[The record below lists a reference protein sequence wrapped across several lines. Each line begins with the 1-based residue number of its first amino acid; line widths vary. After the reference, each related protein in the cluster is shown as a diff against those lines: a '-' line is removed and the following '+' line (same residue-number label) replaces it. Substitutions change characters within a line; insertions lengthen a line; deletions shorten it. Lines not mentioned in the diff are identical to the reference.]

1 MRSADRKL
9 LPREVSRKRKKLD
22 KTLSQLEGLKE
33 GTRKHHRKMFKA
45 EKTLDQVRTGKS
57 GIRPTKS
64 PLKKDN
70 DSIAAAKAWKDFR
83 KSYMDRKFKGN
94 DERLGPITATENED
108 EYNRE
113 KNEFYYDIK
122 SKKLKLIPTDDGEV
136 QDRSGIQKWQLA
148 PSMKTPMKRE
158 KKRGE
163 AGFQQDPQEA
173 RYERMSRQMDR
184 QKETD
189 SKPLSKDEKKRLHAV
204 SSINYDKVVSSGGV
218 DLGTIKNKSA
228 LNMLGIKSPLNKI
241 SGPCKAAAKKKFKV
255 WPSAYA
261 SGWGV
266 RCTKAGGPS
275 NYGGGKKK

>member
-1 MRSADRKL
+1 
-9 LPREVSRKRKKLD
+9 
-22 KTLSQLEGLKE
+22 
-33 GTRKHHRKMFKA
+33 MFKA

-275 NYGGGKKK
+275 KYGGGKKK